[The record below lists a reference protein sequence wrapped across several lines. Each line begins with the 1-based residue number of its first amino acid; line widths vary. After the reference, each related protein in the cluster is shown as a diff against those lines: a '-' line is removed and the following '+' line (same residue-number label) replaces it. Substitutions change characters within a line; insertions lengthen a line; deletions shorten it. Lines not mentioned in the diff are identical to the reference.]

1 MTKLTYQFEQKR
13 IDNVQWSDGAKLS
26 GITALANDEKGR
38 VRKSPLF
45 YLETVSINNYEDDVY
60 FVNNTDDTL
69 SFVAPFRLCRN
80 IGEARAKLGDVSAE
94 NVEKAKLYSDD
105 IEYLYTDVLPKQAVR
120 IGSTHVIYDSDALMQ
135 WFIDVPYKGI
145 DTKGIDTHYGIWRF
159 NVVEKGGI
167 GGSYPL
173 LWEDFSKPSHVVSS
187 EYVTERNEMPIE
199 PLLYD
204 ERCSMLEQFITR
216 YGVADAIF
224 ILAINDV
231 LYRYSVG
238 WSAPYSESDIQAKDI
253 ARKLT
258 AQKPKDAEAV
268 KSIIQPVYDFWF
280 GKGFA
285 KNTSMQ
291 ACEEILS
298 LYQAQ
303 IANQKSLIKDQI
315 NKNNTKK

>member
-13 IDNVQWSDGAKLS
+13 INNVQWSDGAKLS
-26 GITALANDEKGR
+26 GITALASDEKGR

-45 YLETVSINNYEDDVY
+45 YLMTVSIDNYEDDVY

-80 IGEARAKLGDVSAE
+80 IDEARAKLGNISAE
-94 NVEKAKLYSDD
+94 NVEKVKLYSDD
-105 IEYLYTDVLPKQAVR
+105 MDRLYTDVLPKQAVR
-120 IGSTHVIYDSDALMQ
+120 IGSMHIIYDSDALIQ
-135 WFIDVPYKGI
+135 WFISVPYKGV
-145 DTKGIDTHYGIWRF
+145 DTHYGVWQF

-173 LWEDFSKPSHVVSS
+173 LWDDFSKPPHVVSS
-187 EYVTERNEMPIE
+187 DCVTERDEMPIE

-204 ERCSMLEQFITR
+204 ERCSVLEQFIDQYDVT
-216 YGVADAIF
+216 DAIF

-238 WSAPYSESDIQAKDI
+238 WSAPYNESDIQAKDI
-253 ARKLT
+253 ACELT
-258 AQKPKDAEAV
+258 AQKPKDTEAV
-268 KSIIQPVYDFWF
+268 KAIIQAVYDFWF

-303 IANQKSLIKDQI
+303 IASQKAD
-315 NKNNTKK
+315 

>member
-13 IDNVQWSDGAKLS
+13 IDNMQWSHGAKLS
-26 GITALANDEKGR
+26 GITALASDEKGR

-80 IGEARAKLGDVSAE
+80 IDEARAKLGDVNVE
-94 NVEKAKLYSDD
+94 NVEKVKLYSDD
-105 IEYLYTDVLPKQAVR
+105 MDRLYTDILPKQGVR
-120 IGSTHVIYDSDALMQ
+120 IGSIHIIYDSDALMQ
-135 WFIDVPYKGI
+135 WFISVPYKS
-145 DTKGIDTHYGIWRF
+145 IDTHYGIWRF
-159 NVVEKGGI
+159 NIVEKGGI

-187 EYVTERNEMPIE
+187 ECVTERDEMPIE
-199 PLLYD
+199 PSLYE
-204 ERCSMLEQFITR
+204 ERCWVLEQFIEQ

-231 LYRYSVG
+231 LYRYCVG
-238 WSAPYSESDIQAKDI
+238 WSAPYNESDIQAKDI
-253 ARKLT
+253 ARKLKE
-258 AQKPKDAEAV
+258 QKPKDAEAV
-268 KSIIQPVYDFWF
+268 KAIVQAVYDFWF
-280 GKGFA
+280 DKGFA
-285 KNTSMQ
+285 KNISMQ
-291 ACEEILS
+291 ACAEILS

-303 IANQKSLIKDQI
+303 ITNQKSV
-315 NKNNTKK
+315 

>member
-13 IDNVQWSDGAKLS
+13 IDNMQWSHGAKLS
-26 GITALANDEKGR
+26 GITALASDEKGR

-80 IGEARAKLGDVSAE
+80 IDEARAKLGDISAE
-94 NVEKAKLYSDD
+94 NVEKVKLYSDD
-105 IEYLYTDVLPKQAVR
+105 MDCLYTDVLPKQGVR
-120 IGSTHVIYDSDALMQ
+120 IGSIHIIYDSDALMQ
-135 WFIDVPYKGI
+135 WFISVPYKGV
-145 DTKGIDTHYGIWRF
+145 DTHYGIWRF
-159 NVVEKGGI
+159 NIVEKGGI

-187 EYVTERNEMPIE
+187 ECVTERDEMPIE
-199 PLLYD
+199 PSLYE
-204 ERCSMLEQFITR
+204 ERCWVLERFIDQ

-231 LYRYSVG
+231 LYRYCVG
-238 WSAPYSESDIQAKDI
+238 WSAPYNESDIQAKDI
-253 ARKLT
+253 ARKLKE
-258 AQKPKDAEAV
+258 QKPKNAEAV
-268 KSIIQPVYDFWF
+268 KAIVQVVYDFWF
-280 GKGFA
+280 DKGFA
-285 KNTSMQ
+285 KNISMQ
-291 ACEEILS
+291 ACAEILS

-303 IANQKSLIKDQI
+303 IANQKSV
-315 NKNNTKK
+315 

>member
-13 IDNVQWSDGAKLS
+13 IDNVQWSHGAKLS
-26 GITALANDEKGR
+26 GIKALASDEKGR

-45 YLETVSINNYEDDVY
+45 YLKTVSINNYEDDVY

-80 IGEARAKLGDVSAE
+80 IDEARAKLGDVNVE
-94 NVEKAKLYSDD
+94 NVEKVKLYSDD
-105 IEYLYTDVLPKQAVR
+105 MDRLYTDILPKQGVL
-120 IGSTHVIYDSDALMQ
+120 IGSIHIIYDSDALMQ
-135 WFIDVPYKGI
+135 WFISVPYKS
-145 DTKGIDTHYGIWRF
+145 IDTHYGIWRF
-159 NVVEKGGI
+159 NIVEKGGI

-187 EYVTERNEMPIE
+187 ECVTERDEMPIE
-199 PLLYD
+199 PSLYE
-204 ERCSMLEQFITR
+204 ERCWVLEQFIEQ

-231 LYRYSVG
+231 LYRYCVG
-238 WSAPYSESDIQAKDI
+238 WSAPYNESDIQAEDI
-253 ARKLT
+253 ARKLKQ
-258 AQKPKDAEAV
+258 QKPKDAEAV
-268 KSIIQPVYDFWF
+268 KAIVQAVYDFWF
-280 GKGFA
+280 DKGFA
-285 KNTSMQ
+285 KNISMQ

-303 IANQKSLIKDQI
+303 TANQKAI
-315 NKNNTKK
+315 

>member
-13 IDNVQWSDGAKLS
+13 IDNMQWSHGAKLS
-26 GITALANDEKGR
+26 GITALASDEKGHA
-38 VRKSPLF
+38 RKSPLF
-45 YLETVSINNYEDDVY
+45 YLETVSINSYEDDVY

-80 IGEARAKLGDVSAE
+80 IDEARAKLGDVSVE
-94 NVEKAKLYSDD
+94 NVEKVKLYSDD
-105 IEYLYTDVLPKQAVR
+105 MDCLYTDVLPKQGVR
-120 IGSTHVIYDSDALMQ
+120 IGSIHIIYDSDALMQ
-135 WFIDVPYKGI
+135 WFISVPYKGV
-145 DTKGIDTHYGIWRF
+145 DTHYGIWRF
-159 NVVEKGGI
+159 NIVEKGGI

-187 EYVTERNEMPIE
+187 ECVTERDEMSIE
-199 PLLYD
+199 PSLYE
-204 ERCSMLEQFITR
+204 ERCWVLEQFIDQ

-231 LYRYSVG
+231 LYRYCVG
-238 WSAPYSESDIQAKDI
+238 WSAPYNESDIQAKDI

-258 AQKPKDAEAV
+258 EQKPENAEAV
-268 KSIIQPVYDFWF
+268 KAIVQAVYDFWF
-280 GKGFA
+280 NKGFA
-285 KNTSMQ
+285 KNISMQ

-303 IANQKSLIKDQI
+303 IANQKAV
-315 NKNNTKK
+315 

>member
-13 IDNVQWSDGAKLS
+13 IDNMQWSHGAKLS
-26 GITALANDEKGR
+26 GITALASDEKGR

-80 IGEARAKLGDVSAE
+80 IDEARAKLGDVNVE
-94 NVEKAKLYSDD
+94 NVEKVKLYSDD
-105 IEYLYTDVLPKQAVR
+105 MDRLYTDILPKQGVL
-120 IGSTHVIYDSDALMQ
+120 IGSIHIIYDSDALMQ
-135 WFIDVPYKGI
+135 WFISVPY
-145 DTKGIDTHYGIWRF
+145 KGIDTHYGIWRF
-159 NVVEKGGI
+159 NIVEKGGI

-187 EYVTERNEMPIE
+187 ECVTERDEMPIE
-199 PLLYD
+199 PSLYE
-204 ERCSMLEQFITR
+204 ERCWVLEQFIDQ

-231 LYRYSVG
+231 LYRYCVG
-238 WSAPYSESDIQAKDI
+238 WSAPYNESDIQAKDI
-253 ARKLT
+253 ARKLKE
-258 AQKPKDAEAV
+258 QKPKDAKAV
-268 KSIIQPVYDFWF
+268 KAIVQAVYDFWF
-280 GKGFA
+280 DKGFA
-285 KNTSMQ
+285 KNISMQ
-291 ACEEILS
+291 ACAEILS

-303 IANQKSLIKDQI
+303 ITNQKSV
-315 NKNNTKK
+315 

>member
-13 IDNVQWSDGAKLS
+13 IDNMQWSHGAKLS
-26 GITALANDEKGR
+26 GITALASDEKGR

-80 IGEARAKLGDVSAE
+80 IDEARAKLGDVNVE
-94 NVEKAKLYSDD
+94 NVEKVKLYSDD
-105 IEYLYTDVLPKQAVR
+105 MDRLYTDVLPKQGVR
-120 IGSTHVIYDSDALMQ
+120 IGSIHIIYDSDALMQ
-135 WFIDVPYKGI
+135 WFISVPYKGV
-145 DTKGIDTHYGIWRF
+145 DTHYGIWRF
-159 NVVEKGGI
+159 NIVEKGGI

-187 EYVTERNEMPIE
+187 ECVTERDEMPIE
-199 PLLYD
+199 PSLYE
-204 ERCSMLEQFITR
+204 ERCWVLEQFIEQ

-231 LYRYSVG
+231 LYRYCVG
-238 WSAPYSESDIQAKDI
+238 WSAPYNESDIQAKDI

-258 AQKPKDAEAV
+258 EQKPKDAEAV
-268 KSIIQPVYDFWF
+268 KAIVQAVYDFWF
-280 GKGFA
+280 NKGFA
-285 KNTSMQ
+285 KNTSVQ
-291 ACEEILS
+291 ACAEILS

-303 IANQKSLIKDQI
+303 IANQKAV
-315 NKNNTKK
+315 

>member
-13 IDNVQWSDGAKLS
+13 IDNVQWSHGAKLS
-26 GITALANDEKGR
+26 GITALASDEKGR

-80 IGEARAKLGDVSAE
+80 IDEARAKLGDVNVE
-94 NVEKAKLYSDD
+94 NVEKVKLYSDD
-105 IEYLYTDVLPKQAVR
+105 MDRLYTDVLPKQGVR
-120 IGSTHVIYDSDALMQ
+120 IGSIHIIYDSDALMQ
-135 WFIDVPYKGI
+135 WFISVPYKGV
-145 DTKGIDTHYGIWRF
+145 DTHYGIWRF
-159 NVVEKGGI
+159 NIVEKGGI

-187 EYVTERNEMPIE
+187 ECVTERDEMPIE
-199 PLLYD
+199 PSLYE
-204 ERCSMLEQFITR
+204 ERCWVLEQFIEQ

-231 LYRYSVG
+231 LYRYCVG
-238 WSAPYSESDIQAKDI
+238 WSAPYNESDIQAKDI
-253 ARKLT
+253 ARKLKE
-258 AQKPKDAEAV
+258 QKPKDAEAV
-268 KSIIQPVYDFWF
+268 KAIVQAVYDFWF
-280 GKGFA
+280 DKGFA
-285 KNTSMQ
+285 KNISMQ
-291 ACEEILS
+291 ACAEILS

-303 IANQKSLIKDQI
+303 IANQKSV
-315 NKNNTKK
+315 

>member
-13 IDNVQWSDGAKLS
+13 IDNMQWSHGAKLS
-26 GITALANDEKGR
+26 GITALASDEKGR

-80 IGEARAKLGDVSAE
+80 IDEARAKLGDVSVE
-94 NVEKAKLYSDD
+94 NVEKVKFYSDD
-105 IEYLYTDVLPKQAVR
+105 MDRLYTDVLPKQGVR
-120 IGSTHVIYDSDALMQ
+120 IGSIHIIYDSDALMQ
-135 WFIDVPYKGI
+135 WFISVPYKGV
-145 DTKGIDTHYGIWRF
+145 DTHYGIWRF
-159 NVVEKGGI
+159 NIVEKGGI

-187 EYVTERNEMPIE
+187 DCVTERDEMPIE
-199 PLLYD
+199 PSLYE
-204 ERCSMLEQFITR
+204 ERCWVLEQFIDQ

-231 LYRYSVG
+231 LYRYCVG
-238 WSAPYSESDIQAKDI
+238 WSAPYNESDIQAKDI
-253 ARKLT
+253 ARKLKE
-258 AQKPKDAEAV
+258 QKPKDAEAV
-268 KSIIQPVYDFWF
+268 KAIVQAVYDFWF
-280 GKGFA
+280 DKGFA
-285 KNTSMQ
+285 KNISMQ
-291 ACEEILS
+291 ACAEILS

-303 IANQKSLIKDQI
+303 ITNQKSV
-315 NKNNTKK
+315 

>member
-13 IDNVQWSDGAKLS
+13 IDNMQWSDGAKLS
-26 GITALANDEKGR
+26 GITALASDEKGG

-45 YLETVSINNYEDDVY
+45 YLMTVSINNYEDDVY

-80 IGEARAKLGDVSAE
+80 IDEARAKLGDASAE
-94 NVEKAKLYSDD
+94 NVEKVKLYSDD

-120 IGSTHVIYDSDALMQ
+120 IGSTHIIYDSDALMQ
-135 WFIDVPYKGI
+135 WFISVPYKGV
-145 DTKGIDTHYGIWRF
+145 DTHYGIWRF

-173 LWEDFSKPSHVVSS
+173 LWDDFSRPSHVVSG
-187 EYVTERNEMPIE
+187 ECTTERDEMPIE
-199 PLLYD
+199 PSLYD
-204 ERCSMLEQFITR
+204 ERCSVLEQFIDQ
-216 YGVADAIF
+216 YGVTDAIF

-253 ARKLT
+253 ARELT

-268 KSIIQPVYDFWF
+268 KAIVQDVYDFWF
-280 GKGFA
+280 NKGFA
-285 KNTSMQ
+285 KNIPMQ
-291 ACEEILS
+291 ACGEVLG

-303 IANQKSLIKDQI
+303 IANQKAV
-315 NKNNTKK
+315 

>member
-13 IDNVQWSDGAKLS
+13 IDDMQWSDGAKLS
-26 GITALANDEKGR
+26 GITALASDEKGR
-38 VRKSPLF
+38 VRNSPLF

-80 IGEARAKLGDVSAE
+80 INDARAKLGDVSAE
-94 NVEKAKLYSDD
+94 NVEKVKLYSDD
-105 IEYLYTDVLPKQAVR
+105 IDRLYMDVLPKQGVR
-120 IGSTHVIYDSDALMQ
+120 IGSMHIIYDSDALMQ
-135 WFIDVPYKGI
+135 WFINVPYKGVN
-145 DTKGIDTHYGIWRF
+145 THYGIWRF
-159 NVVEKGGI
+159 NVVKKGGI
-167 GGSYPL
+167 SSSYPL
-173 LWEDFSKPSHVVSS
+173 LLQDFSKPSNVVGADCL
-187 EYVTERNEMPIE
+187 TERDELPIE

-204 ERCSMLEQFITR
+204 ERCSVFEQFIEQ

-231 LYRYSVG
+231 LYRYCVG
-238 WSAPYSESDIQAKDI
+238 WSAPYNESDIQAKDI

-258 AQKPKDAEAV
+258 EQKPKDTEAV
-268 KSIIQPVYDFWF
+268 KAIVQAVYDFWF
-280 GKGFA
+280 NKGFA
-285 KNTSMQ
+285 KNISMQ

-303 IANQKSLIKDQI
+303 IASQKAV
-315 NKNNTKK
+315 

>member
-13 IDNVQWSDGAKLS
+13 IDDMQWSEGAKLS

-38 VRKSPLF
+38 VRNSPLF

-80 IGEARAKLGDVSAE
+80 IGDARAKLGDVSAE
-94 NVEKAKLYSDD
+94 NVEKIKLYSDNID
-105 IEYLYTDVLPKQAVR
+105 RLYTDVLPKQAVR
-120 IGSTHVIYDSDALMQ
+120 IGSIHIIYDSDALMQ
-135 WFIDVPYKGI
+135 WFINVPYKGVN
-145 DTKGIDTHYGIWRF
+145 KHYGIWQF
-159 NVVEKGGI
+159 NVVKKGGI

-173 LWEDFSKPSHVVSS
+173 LLQDFSKPSNVVSTDC
-187 EYVTERNEMPIE
+187 VTERDEMPIE

-204 ERCSMLEQFITR
+204 ERCSVLEQFIAQ

-231 LYRYSVG
+231 LYRYCVG
-238 WSAPYSESDIQAKDI
+238 WSAPYNESDIQAKDI

-258 AQKPKDAEAV
+258 EQKPKDTEAV
-268 KSIIQPVYDFWF
+268 KAIVQAVYDFWF
-280 GKGFA
+280 NKGFA
-285 KNTSMQ
+285 KNISMQ

-303 IANQKSLIKDQI
+303 IANQKAV
-315 NKNNTKK
+315 

>member
-1 MTKLTYQFEQKR
+1 MTKLTYQFEQER
-13 IDNVQWSDGAKLS
+13 IDDMQWPDGAKLS
-26 GITALANDEKGR
+26 GITALASDEKGC

-45 YLETVSINNYEDDVY
+45 YLETVSVDDYEDDVY

-80 IGEARAKLGDVSAE
+80 INEARAKLGGVSAE
-94 NVEKAKLYSDD
+94 NVEKVKLYSDD
-105 IEYLYTDVLPKQAVR
+105 MDCLYTDVLPKQAVR
-120 IGSTHVIYDSDALMQ
+120 IGSTHIIYDSDALMQ
-135 WFIDVPYKGI
+135 WFISVPYKGV
-145 DTKGIDTHYGIWRF
+145 DTHYGIWRF

-173 LWEDFSKPSHVVSS
+173 LWDDFSKPSHVVSS
-187 EYVTERNEMPIE
+187 ECVTERDEMPIE
-199 PLLYD
+199 PSLYD
-204 ERCSMLEQFITR
+204 ERCSVLEQFIGQ
-216 YGVADAIF
+216 YGVTDAIF

-253 ARKLT
+253 ACKLT
-258 AQKPKDAEAV
+258 AQKPKDTEAV
-268 KSIIQPVYDFWF
+268 KAIIQAVYDFWF

-285 KNTSMQ
+285 KKTSMQ

-303 IANQKSLIKDQI
+303 IANQKAV
-315 NKNNTKK
+315 

>member
-13 IDNVQWSDGAKLS
+13 IDNMQWSHGAKLS
-26 GITALANDEKGR
+26 GITALASDEKGR

-80 IGEARAKLGDVSAE
+80 IDEARAKLGDVSVE
-94 NVEKAKLYSDD
+94 NVEKVKLYSDD
-105 IEYLYTDVLPKQAVR
+105 MDCLYTDVLPKQGVR
-120 IGSTHVIYDSDALMQ
+120 IGSIHIIYDSDALMQ
-135 WFIDVPYKGI
+135 WFISVPYKGV
-145 DTKGIDTHYGIWRF
+145 DTHYGIWRF
-159 NVVEKGGI
+159 NIVEKGGI

-187 EYVTERNEMPIE
+187 ECVTERDEMPIE
-199 PLLYD
+199 PSLYE
-204 ERCSMLEQFITR
+204 ERCWVLEQFIDQ

-231 LYRYSVG
+231 LYRYCVG
-238 WSAPYSESDIQAKDI
+238 WSAPYNESDIQAKDI
-253 ARKLT
+253 ARKLKE
-258 AQKPKDAEAV
+258 QKPKDAEAV
-268 KSIIQPVYDFWF
+268 KAIVQAVYDFWF
-280 GKGFA
+280 DKGFA
-285 KNTSMQ
+285 KNISMQ
-291 ACEEILS
+291 ACAEILS

-303 IANQKSLIKDQI
+303 ITNQKSV
-315 NKNNTKK
+315 